1 MHFSRVMDRDHQTTS
16 PHLVDVVEVV
26 DVAAEEGVV
35 SVVGMEYAMVA
46 QIAFFI

>member
-1 MHFSRVMDRDHQTTS
+1 MDRDHQTTS
-16 PHLVDVVEVV
+16 PHVVVVVEVV
-26 DVAAEEGVV
+26 DVDVAADEGVV